1 VEGFGA
7 STTVRT
13 TRFPDLA
20 SGLPLV
26 VEIIDRPDLVEA
38 FLPVVAELAP
48 GSLVTR
54 EPVTV
59 IRQP

>member
-1 VEGFGA
+1 
-7 STTVRT
+7 
-13 TRFPDLA
+13 
-20 SGLPLV
+20 V